1 MAPDNPVGG
10 DGDAGTVTNS
20 TAPASSNLATGPSPS
35 PPPSAAAV
43 ATSAAPEP
51 QTSTPPASRPPPTSS
66 NPEPAASTSS
76 TSTSTSTALATAST
90 VATTAA
96 AAAATIASPA
106 TITPTTIPHAPAP
119 AAEAASRSPLNDTR
133 AAQPSPA
140 PTDGE
145 MSNHL
150 LLLGRQAA
158 APPASHP
165 SPSSHHSASYRT
177 DTQPQAPTAPST
189 ATSAPPPSTNPTTQ
203 FTSYPNVTTSQAPD
217 AQRAAGHANGPNA
230 VTLPSMR
237 TIDAMTQQQPQSGPH
252 PHTINGPLQPAS
264 PSGQAYYA
272 QSTVGATPGYGLHTE
287 LSRYPLP
294 HDPRLPGSRGSK
306 KCDEAHPT
314 CNNCKKS
321 KRECLGYDPIFRQ
334 QPAAQ
339 PGSIQ
344 PAPSPTASLPSS
356 NSPGSVAGNGRQIN
370 AYTTQS
376 SMLPASYAAT
386 STPHTATANPTPN
399 TAYHSISV
407 AAAHSA
413 TSIAADTR
421 YEYSASAN
429 PASRAYQPAAAFD
442 PARHVNH
449 TANNQLDHRLPEPG
463 EHNYYHTMFLTKRLT
478 PIKAPKMKVHQI
490 IDSLG
495 PTPTS
500 PQVPASE
507 ETFSEITKVYHEMYA
522 TALAA
527 FFETTWYYFA
537 ENNIMSFPKHPPL
550 LEQMA
555 SFLKVLEA
563 VKANDHTQM
572 AYSGI
577 LETRIV
583 WQLACT
589 AFQTPERG
597 NASMRVNLPP
607 EGDSA
612 EARSRLQVVDTLLC
626 GEYLPNN
633 PLSPP
638 VADSDTQRTR
648 QFDFWYNLADFI
660 RHRDNPE
667 SPQAQQAQEDV
678 LGRMRGLLDGRENR
692 DVLYSIAVVRH
703 LSPRLG
709 PNYGTSQ
716 SPGNDEAEPKSRLA
730 VASGFLLN
738 QSQVTGGTTNVVR
751 RISDIACRAFVN
763 PGVNIARRA

>member
-1 MAPDNPVGG
+1 MAPDNPAS
-10 DGDAGTVTNS
+10 DGDAGTVTTS
-20 TAPASSNLATGPSPS
+20 TAPASSTLAAAGPPPPAPSPS
-35 PPPSAAAV
+35 PATAAEPH
-43 ATSAAPEP
+43 TSAP
-51 QTSTPPASRPPPTSS
+51 QASRPPPTSS
-66 NPEPAASTSS
+66 GLEPAVSASS
-76 TSTSTSTALATAST
+76 TSTDAALPAPTAVIATNTPTA
-90 VATTAA
+90 TAA
-96 AAAATIASPA
+96 AITSPTA
-106 TITPTTIPHAPAP
+106 IPDTPALT
-119 AAEAASRSPLNDTR
+119 AEATPPSHLNGTGAAHTSSASADT
-133 AAQPSPA
+133 
-140 PTDGE
+140 D

-150 LLLGRQAA
+150 TLLGRQAA
-158 APPASHP
+158 VPAASHP
-165 SPSSHHSASYRT
+165 SPSSRPSGYPADS
-177 DTQPQAPTAPST
+177 QPQLPPAPST
-189 ATSAPPPSTNPTTQ
+189 AAAAPPPSANPTTQ
-203 FTSYPNVTTSQAPD
+203 FASYSTIATSQTPD
-217 AQRAAGHANGPNA
+217 VQRPVHSNGPNA

-237 TIDAMTQQQPQSGPH
+237 TIDALTQQQPQSASH
-252 PHTINGPLQPAS
+252 PHAIGGPLQPAS
-264 PSGQAYYA
+264 PSGQSYYA
-272 QSTVGATPGYGLHTE
+272 QATVGATPGYGLHSE

-294 HDPRLPGSRGSK
+294 HDPRLPGTRGSK

-321 KRECLGYDPIFRQ
+321 KRDCLGYDPIFRQ

-356 NSPGSVAGNGRQIN
+356 NSPGSAAGNGRPLN
-370 AYTTQS
+370 
-376 SMLPASYAAT
+376 SYASQPSILPT
-386 STPHTATANPTPN
+386 SYASSTSPAATASPTPN
-399 TAYHSISV
+399 TVYQSTPVTTTHPATS
-407 AAAHSA
+407 AAADS
-413 TSIAADTR
+413 R
-421 YEYSASAN
+421 YDYPSGAN
-429 PASRAYQPAAAFD
+429 PTSRPYQPASAFD
-442 PARHVNH
+442 PARHVDH
-449 TANNQLDHRLPEPG
+449 TANSRPDHRLPEPG
-463 EHNYYHTMFLTKRLT
+463 EHNRSSLVVTSTEYQKLT
-478 PIKAPKMKVHQI
+478 PVSASKMRIHQI

-495 PTPTS
+495 PTPTP

-537 ENNIMSFPKHPPL
+537 ENGIMSFPKHPPL

-583 WQLACT
+583 WELACT

-597 NASMRVNLPP
+597 NASIRVNLPP

-612 EARSRLQVVDTLLC
+612 EARSRLLVVDTLLC

-638 VADSDTQRTR
+638 VADSDVQRTR

-667 SPQAQQAQEDV
+667 SPQAQQAREEV
-678 LGRMRGLLDGRENR
+678 LGRMRRLLDARENR

-703 LSPRLG
+703 LSPNFG
-709 PNYGTSQ
+709 PNYGTSVPQ
-716 SPGNDEAEPKSRLA
+716 HLDETDPKNRLA
-730 VASGFLLN
+730 VASKFIMDEA
-738 QSQVTGGTTNVVR
+738 QVTGGTTNVVR

-763 PGVNIARRA
+763 PGVNIARRS